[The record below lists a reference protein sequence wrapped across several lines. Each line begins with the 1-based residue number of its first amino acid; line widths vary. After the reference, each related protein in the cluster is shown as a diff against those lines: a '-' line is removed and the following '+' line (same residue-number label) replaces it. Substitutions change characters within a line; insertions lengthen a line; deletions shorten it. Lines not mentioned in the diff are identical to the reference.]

1 MQVQSK
7 NSHIIIFLVLSI
19 CFIIQV
25 EGIFQSCS
33 FNSDCPANAFCGY
46 RKYCVC
52 NDNYIMN
59 CNITAVNLGVNPV
72 TVTISQT
79 QTYYTIVPQELFE
92 FIKFSIL
99 FTTSNV
105 QPKPVVVSIW
115 GQSGYLKDFGNNK
128 MEEVS
133 FDISST

>member
-1 MQVQSK
+1 
-7 NSHIIIFLVLSI
+7 
-19 CFIIQV
+19 
-25 EGIFQSCS
+25 
-33 FNSDCPANAFCGY
+33 
-46 RKYCVC
+46 
-52 NDNYIMN
+52 MN